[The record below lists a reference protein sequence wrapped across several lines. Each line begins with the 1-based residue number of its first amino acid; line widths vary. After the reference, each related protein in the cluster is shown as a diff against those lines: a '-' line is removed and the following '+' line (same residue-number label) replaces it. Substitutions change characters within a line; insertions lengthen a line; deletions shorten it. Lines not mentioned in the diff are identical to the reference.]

1 MSDFTLPHAKTPVSD
16 RLAGEFGRDWY
27 RYFQRL
33 FASRAGG
40 YRLVD
45 SGLAILVG
53 GTVTVTNRKIQAGDI
68 VHLSRQ
74 VTGGTVGHLTKGTVT
89 AGTSFVINSSSATD
103 TSTIGWSILSPI
115 T

>member
-1 MSDFTLPHAKTPVSD
+1 MSDFGLPHAKTPISD
-16 RLAGEFGRDWY
+16 RMAGDLGRDWF
-27 RYFQRL
+27 RFFERV
-33 FASRAGG
+33 FAARSGG

-45 SGLAILVG
+45 SGLAILVA
-53 GTVTVTNRKIQAGDI
+53 GTVTVANRKIQAGDI

-89 AGTSFVINSSSATD
+89 AGASFAINSSSATD